1 MIDDSNNEKDN
12 ESLASYISIPLGF
25 VGAVSIIA
33 LLIIHGMKGINKFL
47 LIANQIDIFNSR
59 LNLKKL
65 LILHNF
71 LGRNSKGDIRGAELI
86 GLHVKRKSSVD
97 NKKLLLDEI
106 RPLHIKHILE
116 DKIKPEKE
124 EYVQLNELDRKKNVS
139 QYSTAFGNMFGKF
152 NRCVQILEVVSSSY
166 IISVSH
172 WI

>member
-1 MIDDSNNEKDN
+1 MQTK
-12 ESLASYISIPLGF
+12 
-25 VGAVSIIA
+25 
-33 LLIIHGMKGINKFL
+33 LIFFL
-47 LIANQIDIFNSR
+47 NSR
-59 LNLKKL
+59 LNLKKI
-65 LILHNF
+65 LILNNF

-124 EYVQLNELDRKKNVS
+124 EYVQLNELDRNKNAT

-152 NRCVQILEVVSSSY
+152 NRYMQIREAVTSDY
-166 IISVSH
+166 IIIFFCYAVYRKD
-172 WI
+172 IKENLFP

>member
-1 MIDDSNNEKDN
+1 MIDDSDNEKDN

-33 LLIIHGMKGINKFL
+33 LLIVHGMKGINKFL
-47 LIANQIDIFNSR
+47 LIASQINIFFIPFSV
-59 LNLKKL
+59 NLKKF

-124 EYVQLNELDRKKNVS
+124 EYVQLNELDRNKNVP
-139 QYSTAFGNMFGKF
+139 QYSTAFGNMFDKF
-152 NRCVQILEVVSSSY
+152 NRYMPIRVTVTSN
-166 IISVSH
+166 
-172 WI
+172 

>member
-1 MIDDSNNEKDN
+1 M
-12 ESLASYISIPLGF
+12 
-25 VGAVSIIA
+25 
-33 LLIIHGMKGINKFL
+33 H
-47 LIANQIDIFNSR
+47 
-59 LNLKKL
+59 NL
-65 LILHNF
+65 

-97 NKKLLLDEI
+97 TNTLLLDEI

-152 NRCVQILEVVSSSY
+152 NRYMQIREAVTSDY
-166 IISVSH
+166 IIILCYAVYRKD
-172 WI
+172 IKENLFP